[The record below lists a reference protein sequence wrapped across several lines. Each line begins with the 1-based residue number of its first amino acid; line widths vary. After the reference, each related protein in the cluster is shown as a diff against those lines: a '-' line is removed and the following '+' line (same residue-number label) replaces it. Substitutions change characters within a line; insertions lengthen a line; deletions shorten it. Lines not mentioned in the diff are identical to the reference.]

1 MASRAQPTPFSEWW
15 WTVDRPTLAAL
26 GALMLAGII
35 LCLAASPPVAARI
48 GLDPFHFVNRQIFFL
63 IPACAVMIATSFLSP
78 HDIRKVALLVFVVSI
93 VLMAATPHFGAEIKG
108 ARRWLVILGVNIQ
121 PSEFMKPAFVVLIAW
136 LFGET
141 STRPEMPANSIALAL
156 LLIVVALLVAQP
168 DFGQTMLVSLVWGAL
183 FYMAGMRLIWVIG
196 LAATASVGLTVAFFT
211 VPHVAQRINRFLD
224 PASGDT
230 FNIDIATES
239 FLRGGWFGRGPG
251 EGTIKRILPEG
262 HTDFV
267 FAVAGEEFGVVLC
280 LILVALFAFI
290 VIRALHQGDAHRR
303 SVRALCRRWT
313 CDTVRAAID
322 HQYGGQPA
330 SDAGQGNDIAVRV
343 LWRLVADLARL
354 RHGHAGGADA
364 RAAARRA
371 RQRASWHGS
380 RIRNSRING
389 RRVMDTAR
397 PVLVAAGG
405 TGGHLFPAE
414 ALAAALSKRG
424 IASHL
429 VTDKRA
435 AHFGA
440 AFPKIACTSFRARRC
455 ASRNPIAVAKTL
467 TASRSASA
475 RRAR

>member
-1 MASRAQPTPFSEWW
+1 MTSRAQPTPFSEWW

-48 GLDPFHFVNRQIFFL
+48 GLDPFHFVNRQIFYL
-63 IPACAVMIATSFLSP
+63 IPAIAVLIGTSFLSP
-78 HDIRKVALLVFVVSI
+78 HDIRKVALIVFVVSI
-93 VLMAATPHFGAEIKG
+93 ILMAATPYFGAEIKG

-141 STRPEMPANSIALAL
+141 GSRPEMPANSFALAL
-156 LLIVVALLVAQP
+156 LIIVVALLVAQP

-196 LAATASVGLTVAFFT
+196 LAGAAGVGLTVAFFT

-290 VIRALHQGDAHRR
+290 VIRALMKAMRTDDPFIRF
-303 SVRALCRRWT
+303 
-313 CDTVRAAID
+313 AAAGLAMLFGLQSTINMAVNL
-322 HQYGGQPA
+322 HLMPAKGMTLPFVSYGGSSLISLA
-330 SDAGQGNDIAVRV
+330 YGMGM
-343 LWRLVADLARL
+343 LVALTRERPRAKL
-354 RHGHAGGADA
+354 AGG
-364 RAAARRA
+364 
-371 RQRASWHGS
+371 
-380 RIRNSRING
+380 N
-389 RRVMDTAR
+389 
-397 PVLVAAGG
+397 LVPL
-405 TGGHLFPAE
+405 HSVP
-414 ALAAALSKRG
+414 S
-424 IASHL
+424 
-429 VTDKRA
+429 
-435 AHFGA
+435 GA
-440 AFPKIACTSFRARRC
+440 A
-455 ASRNPIAVAKTL
+455 
-467 TASRSASA
+467 
-475 RRAR
+475 